1 MWSDTLYYLPGH
13 GGRLHTGLGEALVE
27 RGWAVTGRETVGE
40 FRAAGFQVQV
50 DTVAQDLREHF
61 WHPGAH
67 VICNSFGAY
76 LFLHAQAQM
85 PAYPGRVL
93 LLSPIVGAFE
103 DVERMQ
109 HFVPPRAEYLA
120 RLAEQGR
127 YTPPARC
134 EVHVGELDWQSV
146 PAHVLAFAAPIGIP
160 VTVVPG
166 AGHMLGREY
175 VGPLLDRWL
184 PTRAPAG

>member
-27 RGWAVTGRETVGE
+27 RGWAVTGRETVGD

-134 EVHVGELDWQSV
+134 EIHVSELECQSV
-146 PAHVLAFAAPIGIP
+146 PARPRCWPSPHRPASRSRWCRG
-160 VTVVPG
+160 PG
-166 AGHMLGREY
+166 
-175 VGPLLDRWL
+175 
-184 PTRAPAG
+184 TC